1 MNFFSLVYKY
11 LLGLLGVHPFNF
23 PWREYFFCTSSPP
36 PLPHDPFLLLY
47 YLYLDQ
53 HRPSFVAW
61 LQDRDVIILVTFHP
75 RMMFPKLCV

>member
-1 MNFFSLVYKY
+1 MIFFSLVYKY
-11 LLGLLGVHPFNF
+11 LLGLLVVHSFNF

-36 PLPHDPFLLLY
+36 LY